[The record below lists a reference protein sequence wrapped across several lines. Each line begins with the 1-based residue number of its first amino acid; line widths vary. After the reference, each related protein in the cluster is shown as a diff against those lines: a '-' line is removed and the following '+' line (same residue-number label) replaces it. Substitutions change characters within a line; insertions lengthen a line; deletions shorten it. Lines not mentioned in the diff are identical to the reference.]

1 MPTYNVY
8 GLSDWP
14 ESLGEKFLIFDRKE
28 FSSQASAV
36 TSAKQAY
43 DDALQVIADPIP
55 EKK

>member
-28 FSSQASAV
+28 FSSQTSAA
-36 TSAKQAY
+36 TSAKKAY
-43 DDALQVIADPIP
+43 NDALEVIVEPIP